1 MTKTTSMNPEARA
14 TKADFFPTK
23 LPEKESRI
31 NDVGFRVI
39 LIPFCGI
46 VIPLVT
52 SLVPHHQ
59 FSLLQI
65 KLSYLYT
72 IGIAFI
78 IWEGNRFLLFTLRS
92 YFNWF
97 NQPVKKILALLLV
110 IPFFTIPATVLLLV
124 GWYHLF
130 LQGEINWNTIW
141 NNSLIILISVI
152 FIVHVY
158 ETVFLV
164 KESESEMLRN
174 ATLERA
180 RVEAELQALKNQID
194 PHFMFNSLNT
204 LSHLISSDPHKAQ
217 VFNDTLADV
226 YRYILQN
233 KSRDLV
239 LLQEELDFMDNYI
252 ALLKIRFGD
261 CILVNINIPA
271 SSIDQFVLPPISLQI
286 LIENAIKHNEFSK
299 SQPLLIEI
307 QESGGELHI
316 TNEVRE
322 KKVRQSNG
330 IGLNNLLERFRLI
343 TSRPVSIEKNNTHF
357 SVRLPLLTLR

>member
-14 TKADFFPTK
+14 TNADFFPTK
-23 LPEKESRI
+23 LPKEDSRI
-31 NDVGFRVI
+31 NDIGFRVL
-39 LIPFCGI
+39 LIPVFGI
-46 VIPLVT
+46 CIPLVT
-52 SLVPHHQ
+52 TLVPHHQ
-59 FSLLQI
+59 FSLVQI

-72 IGIAFI
+72 IGMAFI

-92 YFNWF
+92 YLNWF

-110 IPFFTIPATVLLLV
+110 IPFFTIPVTVLLLV

-130 LQGEINWNTIW
+130 LKGVINWNTVW
-141 NNSLIILISVI
+141 NNSLIIFIAVV

-164 KESESEMLRN
+164 KESESEILRN
-174 ATLERA
+174 ASLEKARA
-180 RVEAELQALKNQID
+180 EAELQALKNQID

-204 LSHLISSDPHKAQ
+204 LSHLISSDPKKAQ

-252 ALLKIRFGD
+252 ALLKIRFG
-261 CILVNINIPA
+261 N
-271 SSIDQFVLPPISLQI
+271 SIMVDKQLSPECLDQFVLPPISLQI

-299 SQPLLIEI
+299 SQPLHIGIRET
-307 QESGGELHI
+307 GGELHI
-316 TNEVRE
+316 TNELRE
-322 KKVRQSNG
+322 KKVQQSNG

-343 TSRPVSIEKNNTHF
+343 TARPVEIEKTEHRF
-357 SVRLPLLTLR
+357 SVRLPLLNLR

>member
-1 MTKTTSMNPEARA
+1 
-14 TKADFFPTK
+14 
-23 LPEKESRI
+23 
-31 NDVGFRVI
+31 
-39 LIPFCGI
+39 
-46 VIPLVT
+46 
-52 SLVPHHQ
+52 
-59 FSLLQI
+59 
-65 KLSYLYT
+65 
-72 IGIAFI
+72 
-78 IWEGNRFLLFTLRS
+78 
-92 YFNWF
+92 
-97 NQPVKKILALLLV
+97 
-110 IPFFTIPATVLLLV
+110 
-124 GWYHLF
+124 
-130 LQGEINWNTIW
+130 
-141 NNSLIILISVI
+141 
-152 FIVHVY
+152 VY

-180 RVEAELQALKNQID
+180 RSEAELQALKNQID

-204 LSHLISSDPHKAQ
+204 LSHLISSDPRKAQ